1 MQQPQSSITQQQS
14 SLSLTHQ
21 GYIVSVHIHTL
32 WILKRAGYTLD
43 KLLKRQCPVNVCV
56 CVPT

>member
-32 WILKRAGYTLD
+32 DFEKNEQDIRWIN
-43 KLLKRQCPVNVCV
+43 C
-56 CVPT
+56 